1 MGERRC
7 KELAL
12 GLRGRSRGV
21 EVESGRIFVVVGRC
35 RVRCLV
41 RLLWRLDE
49 ERVRGDSHGVVL
61 AGIGLERIFCE
72 GEWCQ
77 NGRLKRRLCC
87 GCWGSVLR
95 RDPSVWAR
103 PEWNM
108 IAENK
113 SPVLGVWARRL
124 GRKGCCMI
132 LGRRLEVGWGS
143 LP

>member
-1 MGERRC
+1 VGERRC

-41 RLLWRLDE
+41 TLLWRLDE

-72 GEWCQ
+72 GGWCQ

-87 GCWGSVLR
+87 GC
-95 RDPSVWAR
+95 
-103 PEWNM
+103 
-108 IAENK
+108 
-113 SPVLGVWARRL
+113 
-124 GRKGCCMI
+124 
-132 LGRRLEVGWGS
+132 
-143 LP
+143 